1 MGGPGDRKDDI
12 LGNERLSVGELD
24 TRADVEG
31 PILSV
36 GADSV
41 PAREPG
47 HELSGDARDV
57 ERLEDLVQGVDV
69 AADDRVRGVELG
81 RAGFAAEVQR
91 PSSHGRRRMTPY
103 ESWRGSK
110 RTDERDGRGRAEHT
124 TTEQL
129 PPRDHA
135 SRRIPFPTVALI
147 HRCPLVLLAC
157 NSRAAANSSSPQTT
171 GAPRRPEPILPA
183 FPPPWVGSSKARS
196 GCAKRSAT
204 LNAPRSQ
211 ETCSSNEPTPGG
223 PANGSTV

>member
-110 RTDERDGRGRAEHT
+110 RTDERDSRGRAEHT

-147 HRCPLVLLAC
+147 HRCPLILLAC
-157 NSRAAANSSSPQTT
+157 NSRVAAANSPSPQSQTT
-171 GAPRRPEPILPA
+171 GAPLRPEPILPA
-183 FPPPWVGSSKARS
+183 LRPPRDRSSKARS
-196 GCAKRSAT
+196 RCAKKKAQ
-204 LNAPRSQ
+204 L
-211 ETCSSNEPTPGG
+211 
-223 PANGSTV
+223 